1 MLVIESWVINDDSP
15 IPVSSEVVPEALR
28 SRIDRGELET
38 WLTSSSGRSLAFVTN
53 TERAMVM
60 LLEDEGDPGEH
71 AVEPRAQ
78 GSSGGFVLSNGQDDE
93 YPDQDTVP
101 IREAFRLVKQIVA
114 TGSWPT
120 DARWVADR

>member
-1 MLVIESWVINDDSP
+1 MIESWVINGDSP
-15 IPVSSEVVPEALR
+15 VPVSSEAVPEALR
-28 SRIDRGELET
+28 SRIDSGQLET

-71 AVEPRAQ
+71 AVAPGAQ
-78 GSSGGFVLSNGQDDE
+78 GSSDGFVLSNGQDDE
-93 YPDQDTVP
+93 YPDEDTIP

-114 TGSWPT
+114 TGAWPT
-120 DARWVADR
+120 DAHWVVDR